1 MLVRCVVNSVP
12 HNWGVPD
19 HRRAIHNYLGSP
31 RFAPYLSACADDMG
45 RATELYEWNLR
56 LGAAFQEVMML
67 MEVAV
72 RNAIDT
78 QLRPWNVAQSGNT
91 HNPGATFTEE
101 WVAFPALPLH
111 GLMTNHYKKAND
123 YAKAA
128 RAKRPPHHPRKKAPI
143 SHDDLLAQL
152 SFGTWPSILPDPNR
166 PGANI
171 PKRRLWD
178 EAIAQAFPK
187 ADPGTAGIQQVAV
200 PLKRLHNL
208 RNRVAH
214 GELLLDVN
222 VQARFSDVLRVLA
235 FIDQD
240 LADWCVDVS
249 RVRAVGK
256 ERPKA
261 P

>member
-1 MLVRCVVNSVP
+1 
-12 HNWGVPD
+12 
-19 HRRAIHNYLGSP
+19 
-31 RFAPYLSACADDMG
+31 MG
-45 RATELYEWNLR
+45 RATDLYEWNLR
-56 LGAAFQEVMML
+56 IGAAFQEVMML
-67 MEVAV
+67 MEVTM
-72 RNAIDT
+72 RNAIDA

-91 HNPGATFTEE
+91 HNPGVTFTEE
-101 WVAFPALPLH
+101 WIAHPALPLH
-111 GLMTNHYKKAND
+111 GLMASHHKKAND

-128 RAKRPPHHPRKKAPI
+128 RAKRPPQHPRKKAPI

-166 PGANI
+166 PDASI

-187 ADPGTAGIQQVAV
+187 ADPGTSGIKQVSV

-235 FIDQD
+235 FIDQE

-256 ERPKA
+256 ERPKTS
-261 P
+261 